1 MPETP
6 RWQDSRWVW
15 LLCISFSSLTLLFLA
30 FCLYLPIYRST
41 TLLIPFLSKTRSRRK
56 QNTYINFT
64 VLIFLDFL
72 ESFFCCKEKESS
84 AGIDI
89 NFTVFDWRFSTF
101 VFGGRKK
108 KKKKSSAVHFA
119 ERLQRSLSSRE
130 EDSPSYSFSSLCRIQ
145 SRLLWR
151 LSALRYISFP
161 KIWAVSLDFYFFY

>member
-1 MPETP
+1 MTLMPETP

-15 LLCISFSSLTLLFLA
+15 LLCLSFSSLTLLFLA

-84 AGIDI
+84 AEIDI

-108 KKKKSSAVHFA
+108 RKKN
-119 ERLQRSLSSRE
+119 
-130 EDSPSYSFSSLCRIQ
+130 
-145 SRLLWR
+145 RLLFILPSVFSVPCLQER
-151 LSALRYISFP
+151 KTALHTPFLRYAAFSH
-161 KIWAVSLDFYFFY
+161 VYYEG